1 MTFHGTQS
9 EVISQMA
16 MYHKAVR
23 QDMLNRKLAAR
34 LRKEALDEQAD
45 NKPRVRFDAG
55 WTKQGGYF
63 GC

>member
-9 EVISQMA
+9 EVMSQMA
-16 MYHKAVR
+16 MYHKQAR

-34 LRKEALDEQAD
+34 LRKEEIGARQAETMV
-45 NKPRVRFDAG
+45 KFDASFVKG
-55 WTKQGGYF
+55 KYV